1 MKKRITSFMLVLAL
15 LLTALPMVSPLT
27 ANAANGIE
35 VYVTIANKG
44 EVTVAQEKITVVDR
58 NADGKYSVDEA
69 MYAAHEAYYPGGAS
83 AGYASSL
90 GYYGTQ
96 FDKLWGDTSYNF
108 GYNNNHAMCMSAD
121 DELQAGDYLVT
132 FVYQVMAYPVMDVYA
147 RFVEN
152 SYETKVNDKVDVTL
166 QTAGYDEQ
174 YNLVYTA
181 KSGATVKLYDENHT
195 AVATDKYQVS
205 DNGDGTYSVKVTEA
219 GTYKLIAM
227 ENDTPIVPAVC
238 RLSVGKQAQE
248 NIGNESGDNDNNNTN
263 TDNGTVNKNHKGIVA
278 NTATYLQGLKNVG
291 YGSEWLVIGLTRA
304 GYDCPK
310 GYYNSVVSY
319 VKENINENE
328 QLSATKATE
337 NARVILALT
346 ASGYDASKVGGHN
359 LLKGLTDM
367 SYVKK
372 QGINGPIWTLLAFD
386 SADYKIPTD
395 KNAKEQVT
403 REKLIDFILANQL
416 QDGGWAFSGSTAD
429 PDMTGMA
436 LQALA
441 PYYNKKANVKQAV
454 DKALACLSEIQYDN
468 GGFGATGNNAPSCA
482 QVIVALTALGIN
494 PHTDSRFV
502 KNGRSVVDAL
512 STFAL
517 ADGGFTNVVGGERN
531 ALATEQGMYAMTA
544 YLRFEE
550 GKTSLYDMSDVQEN
564 QDDDNQ
570 NDNAG
575 EQQPDN
581 QDEQK
586 DTQDN
591 NQKDDDA
598 AAHSPQ
604 TGDSASATV
613 FVMIAAA
620 CVILVALKKKQ
631 ILMNR

>member
-1 MKKRITSFMLVLAL
+1 MKERITSFMMVLVL
-15 LLTALPMVSPLT
+15 LLTVLPMASPVT

-35 VYVTIANKG
+35 IYVTIANKG
-44 EVTVAQEKITVVDR
+44 KVTVAQEKITVVDR
-58 NADGKYSVDEA
+58 NADGVYSVDEA

-90 GYYGTQ
+90 GPYGTQ

-121 DELQAGDYLVT
+121 DALHAGDYLVA
-132 FVYQVMAYPVMDVYA
+132 FVYQVMAYPMMDVYA
-147 RFVEN
+147 RFAEN
-152 SYETKVNDKVDVTL
+152 SYEVKANDKVDVTL
-166 QTAGYDEQ
+166 QTGGYDAQ

-181 KSGATVKLYDENHT
+181 KSGATVKLYDENT
-195 AVATDKYQVS
+195 KEVDAAKYQVS
-205 DNGDGTYSVKVTEA
+205 DNGNGTYSVKVTEE
-219 GTYKLIAM
+219 GTYKLIAT
-227 ENDTPIVPAVC
+227 ENTTPIVPAVC
-238 RLSVGKQAQE
+238 RLTVGKQVQE
-248 NIGNESGDNDNNNTN
+248 GIGNEPGGNTN
-263 TDNGTVNKNHKGIVA
+263 ANKDGGTVDTNHKDIVA
-278 NTATYLQGLKNVG
+278 NTAKYLQTLKNVG

-337 NARVILALT
+337 NARVILGLT
-346 ASGYDASKVGGHN
+346 AAGYDAEKVGGHN

-367 SYVKK
+367 SYIKK

-386 SADYKIPTD
+386 SAGYKIPTE
-395 KNAKEQVT
+395 KNTKNQVT
-403 REKLIDFILANQL
+403 REKLIASILANQL

-441 PYYNKKANVKQAV
+441 PYYKEKANVKQAV

-468 GGFGATGNNAPSCA
+468 GGYGAMRNNAPSCA
-482 QVIVALTALGIN
+482 QVIVALTSLGIN
-494 PHTDSRFV
+494 PHKDSRFV

-517 ADGGFTNVVGGERN
+517 TDGGFANVVGGGRN
-531 ALATEQGMYAMTA
+531 ALATEQGMYAMAA

-550 GKTSLYDMSDVQEN
+550 GKASLYDMSDVEE
-564 QDDDNQ
+564 
-570 NDNAG
+570 ARR
-575 EQQPDN
+575 E
-581 QDEQK
+581 EQK
-586 DTQDN
+586 EDQTV
-591 NQKDDDA
+591 
-598 AAHSPQ
+598 HSPQ
-604 TGDSASATV
+604 TGDSATSTV
-613 FVMIAAA
+613 YMMLVAA
-620 CVILVALKKKQ
+620 CVMVLVGMKRRAEYNK
-631 ILMNR
+631 